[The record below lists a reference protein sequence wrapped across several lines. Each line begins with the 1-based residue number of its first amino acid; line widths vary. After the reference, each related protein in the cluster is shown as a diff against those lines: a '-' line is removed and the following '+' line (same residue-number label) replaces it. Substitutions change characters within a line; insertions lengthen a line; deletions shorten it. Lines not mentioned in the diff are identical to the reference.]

1 MTKTIKTSFDI
12 FFCNI
17 YKNIFIKVEINFC
30 DVTKWPEI
38 CFKFDFWLLTLYYKV
53 LSFSCLQQN
62 IIDLILHPWRGG
74 CRRSPGPAPPAATG
88 NSRWCRYRTDGLT
101 RWAGLTQVTRHAH
114 RRLMPV
120 QDGFWLDAVTLLL
133 SLTFFDNIVLS
144 ASLFKNLELHMER
157 STEDHDVT
165 EDFTSDHKVHK
176 NVY

>member
-1 MTKTIKTSFDI
+1 MFCFDQNNQNEFLY

-62 IIDLILHPWRGG
+62 IIDLILHPPPWRGG
-74 CRRSPGPAPPAATG
+74 CYRKQSMVPLSYRRA
-88 NSRWCRYRTDGLT
+88 
-101 RWAGLTQVTRHAH
+101 
-114 RRLMPV
+114 
-120 QDGFWLDAVTLLL
+120 DAVSRAHAGNPTRPPPPDVCVGRFLAGC
-133 SLTFFDNIVLS
+133 SNFASFFDNIVLS
-144 ASLFKNLELHMER
+144 ASLFKNLELHVEK

-165 EDFTSDHKVHK
+165 VDFTSDHKVHK